1 MINGIIG
8 RKVGMTQVFEDSG
21 EAIPATVIE
30 AGPCPIVQ
38 VKTQERDGYQAVQ
51 LGFGKRKENKCNNPR
66 RGLFAKAG
74 IEPVQVL
81 KEFTVETLEDVSV
94 GDTIDAS
101 LFSEGELV
109 DVTGTS
115 KGHGF
120 TGVVKRY
127 GFAGGRKSHG
137 GEQDLRRSG
146 SIGASATPSRVFKG
160 KRMPGR
166 YGAKKHT
173 VQNLQVIQADAERNL
188 LVVKGGIPGPTNGLL
203 LIRKAVK
210 GSVTNN
216 TED

>member
-81 KEFTVETLEDVSV
+81 REFTVETLEDVSV

-166 YGAKKHT
+166 YGAKRHT

-203 LIRKAVK
+203 LIRKAEK

>member
-8 RKVGMTQVFEDSG
+8 RKVGMTQVFEDTG
-21 EAIPATVIE
+21 KAIPATVIE

-51 LGFGKRKENKCNNPR
+51 LGFGKRKENKCNSPR
-66 RGLFAKAG
+66 RGQFAKAG
-74 IEPVQVL
+74 IEPVQIL
-81 KEFTVETLEDVSV
+81 REFTVDTLEDVSV
-94 GDTIDAS
+94 GDTVDAS

-166 YGAKKHT
+166 YGAKRHT

-188 LVVKGGIPGPTNGLL
+188 LVVKGGIPGPTNGFI

-210 GSVTNN
+210 RSVENR